1 MVIGCKYHSH
11 VPLNIFFAWQKC
23 KFGLFLFCGEPDF
36 LMVNSCLKDCSPSP
50 PPQSTLQWEHKVS
63 LLGTH
68 VCISFEQEHFA
79 PVDVLLFNCSQLF
92 SFFFFSLLN
101 CKDFQDNDGFCLFLP
116 LLSLPHVSLHGHVL
130 KPTLCRGG
138 LIFSSPD

>member
-36 LMVNSCLKDCSPSP
+36 LMVNSCLKDCSPP
-50 PPQSTLQWEHKVS
+50 PPSLPCNGNTKLVS
-63 LLGTH
+63 LALMCAFH
-68 VCISFEQEHFA
+68 LNKNILH
-79 PVDVLLFNCSQLF
+79 LLMYCFLIVHSCFLS
-92 SFFFFSLLN
+92 FFFSLLN

-130 KPTLCRGG
+130 KPTLFRGG